1 MVSLST
7 ICTGGGGP
15 CTVTV
20 TLDEVVLPLKL
31 VLPPYVA
38 VMLWLPD
45 ASDEVLKVAVATPFR
60 STVPRVVVPS
70 EKVTVP
76 VGTVG
81 VDEPGATT
89 VTVAIRVTVWPRLE
103 GLGDATNVVV
113 VVAGP
118 TV

>member
-1 MVSLST
+1 MVSLSVT
-7 ICTGGGGP
+7 CTGGGGP

-20 TLDEVVLPLKL
+20 TLDEGVLPLKL
-31 VLPPYVA
+31 ASPPYIA

-45 ASDEVLKVAVATPFR
+45 ASDEVLKVAVAAPFR
-60 STVPRVVVPS
+60 TDVPSVVAPS

-76 VGTVG
+76 VGPVG
-81 VDEPGATT
+81 VDEPGAIT
-89 VTVAIRVTVWPRLE
+89 VTVAISVTVWPRLE

-113 VVAGP
+113 GVAGP